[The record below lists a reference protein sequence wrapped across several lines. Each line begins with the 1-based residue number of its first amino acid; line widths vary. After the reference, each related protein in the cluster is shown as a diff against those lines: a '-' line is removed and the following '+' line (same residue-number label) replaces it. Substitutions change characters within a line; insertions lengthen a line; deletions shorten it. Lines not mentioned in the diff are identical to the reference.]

1 MTNGV
6 SDVRIDSHVNVIGFE
21 NISLTVEV
29 VSSFSTHSAFLKMLA
44 DLWFRIN
51 LLRLRLNRSISAPI
65 HPHNLSKTDSLT
77 PSSTKYPRVKIRM
90 FLKFLIQ
97 IIQLETQRRI
107 ID

>member
-1 MTNGV
+1 MANGV
-6 SDVRIDSHVNVIGFE
+6 SDVRFDFHVNVNGYE
-21 NISLTVEV
+21 NTSLTVEV
-29 VSSFSTHSAFLKMLA
+29 VSSVPTHSALLKMLA
-44 DLWFRIN
+44 DLWFRVI

-65 HPHNLSKTDSLT
+65 HPQNLSKTDSLT

-107 ID
+107 TD